1 VQRFA
6 CAAGIA
12 VLAAQGLA
20 GCREQAPVARSAPV
34 SPAPPAEVMRAG
46 VKVPLPPGW
55 TAQLAADD
63 SFQAGPEGR
72 PALRVDIRPGDAAQ
86 LPTLEALKAALPAR
100 LRDFTVGFTR
110 EEAGPGLTLVAVTL
124 TPATRDG
131 GGESGRPA
139 LFGAK
144 SVGKDLFLCASL
156 PGATR
161 PEVQLAFAACRE
173 IDVQESR
180 R

>member
-1 VQRFA
+1 MQRFA
-6 CAAGIA
+6 RVAGIA

-20 GCREQAPVARSAPV
+20 GCRDQAPVARAAPV
-34 SPAPPAEVMRAG
+34 SPAPPAAVMRAG

-55 TAQLAADD
+55 TAQLAPDD

-72 PALRVDIRPGDAAQ
+72 PALRVDIRPGDAEQ

-100 LRDFTVGFTR
+100 LRDFTVRFTQ
-110 EEAGPGLTLVAVTL
+110 EEAGPGLVLLAVTL
-124 TPATRDG
+124 TQSIQDG
-131 GGESGRPA
+131 GAESGGPA

-144 SVGKDLFLCASL
+144 SVGQDLFLCASL

-173 IDVQESR
+173 INVQESR
-180 R
+180 